1 MSDTEQVKLKRMRQS
16 EVRDDIITESIDQV
30 RQNQAALRTAQ
41 YTFKYNLGDL
51 LMRWTA
57 NPQIGQY
64 GKLAYKSTG
73 PYEVVSLHK
82 RNPDVYYLKPL
93 GKPDVDATAHHVRE
107 LCPYITREA
116 HEEQTK
122 LSKEQDAD
130 SLMDVEV
137 GNYLILPNGRRLFL
151 TIVRKI
157 EGPYL
162 TVQYL
167 NTYTPKEDHMSNLNL
182 AWERQNPSSAEE
194 DQQEIYAPTLTAKQV
209 AEGYEPFT
217 EKIHINYFHQKVLTN
232 TDLLKKSF
240 KHDGKARSGI
250 TVSKLKLAGVRK
262 AKPLTGF
269 WWARPI
275 KTNT

>member
-1 MSDTEQVKLKRMRQS
+1 M
-16 EVRDDIITESIDQV
+16 
-30 RQNQAALRTAQ
+30 
-41 YTFKYNLGDL
+41 
-51 LMRWTA
+51 
-57 NPQIGQY
+57 
-64 GKLAYKSTG
+64 
-73 PYEVVSLHK
+73 
-82 RNPDVYYLKPL
+82 
-93 GKPDVDATAHHVRE
+93 
-107 LCPYITREA
+107 
-116 HEEQTK
+116 
-122 LSKEQDAD
+122 
-130 SLMDVEV
+130 
-137 GNYLILPNGRRLFL
+137 
-151 TIVRKI
+151 VRKI

-217 EKIHINYFHQKVLTN
+217 EKIHINYFHQKVLTD

-269 WWARPI
+269 
-275 KTNT
+275 